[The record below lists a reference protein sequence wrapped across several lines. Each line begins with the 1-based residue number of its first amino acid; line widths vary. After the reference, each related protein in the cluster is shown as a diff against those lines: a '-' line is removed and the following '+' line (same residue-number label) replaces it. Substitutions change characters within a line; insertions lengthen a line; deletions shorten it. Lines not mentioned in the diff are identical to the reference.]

1 MTFYQGVWYCKYDF
15 LISHQQ
21 IIGPELYEFLFAGFT
36 SFLVFH
42 LQEHKVVGILF
53 WTRVV
58 LNWSLEVTG
67 DKA

>member
-21 IIGPELYEFLFAGFT
+21 IIGPELYENFFLQV
-36 SFLVFH
+36 SQVSLFH